1 MIREDRELLAELA
14 RLNSDLV
21 PFAMGVMEDR
31 LSAAEQHAIAC
42 RLVDLAEA
50 IEARTQQANAGVI
63 EGEVVEDD
71 GATDTDTSG
80 TTASHR
86 ET

>member
-21 PFAMGVMEDR
+21 CFAMRVIEDR
-31 LSAAEQHAIAC
+31 LSPAEQHAVAC

-50 IEARTQQANAGVI
+50 VQARAQRQDAGVV
-63 EGEVVEDD
+63 EGEIVED
-71 GATDTDTSG
+71 G
-80 TTASHR
+80 TKVPGKAASDR
-86 ET
+86 EP